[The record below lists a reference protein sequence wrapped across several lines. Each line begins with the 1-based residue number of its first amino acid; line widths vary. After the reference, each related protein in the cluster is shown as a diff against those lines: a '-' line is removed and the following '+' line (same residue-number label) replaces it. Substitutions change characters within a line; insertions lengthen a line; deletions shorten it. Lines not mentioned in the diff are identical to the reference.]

1 MRPSFFDSFSVPS
14 RADSPRPVRRR
25 AGVALLAAAG
35 ASVLFDAGPGSAEGA
50 TVNTADAVIG
60 YYAGNDNPDSL
71 FEQPEAALG
80 ELNGD
85 TGYGGL
91 NPFNPPFSASDIVVL
106 GPGGYLTLHTAVP
119 FRTAGLNLGVFV
131 NNGLVDV
138 SDDGS
143 GVAGDPPSFFSA
155 TPKAQ
160 VSVSDDNVTW
170 EYLNDGEVIDF
181 DKPTNVYLDEPI
193 VNYYQELG
201 AVKADMSKPWTGEL
215 SDLAGDTYDQIRA
228 EFDRAAG
235 GNWLNL
241 DGLTLGE
248 AEYVRFEAPDD
259 ARMVLDA
266 IATTEAV
273 PEPSVTLALL
283 GAAFLVMRRR
293 RRA

>member
-1 MRPSFFDSFSVPS
+1 MRPSFLDSLPVPP
-14 RADSPRPVRRR
+14 RADSSPRPARRR

-35 ASVLFDAGPGSAEGA
+35 ASVLFDAGPGNAEGA

-60 YYAGNDNPDSL
+60 YYPGKDNPDSL

-91 NPFNPPFSASDIVVL
+91 NPFNPPFAASDIVVL

-155 TPKAQ
+155 TPKAR

-193 VNYYQELG
+193 VEYYQELG
-201 AVKADMSKPWTGEL
+201 AVKADMSKPWTGAL

-228 EFDRAAG
+228 EFDGSAG

-241 DGLTLGE
+241 DDLTLAE
-248 AEYVRFEAPDD
+248 ARYVRFEAIDS
-259 ARMVLDA
+259 RMVVDA

-273 PEPSVTLALL
+273 PEPSTGLALL
-283 GAAFLVMRRR
+283 GGLFLALRRQR
-293 RRA
+293 RN

>member
-1 MRPSFFDSFSVPS
+1 MRLSFFDSFSVPS

-25 AGVALLAAAG
+25 AGVALLMAAG
-35 ASVLFDAGPGSAEGA
+35 ASVLFATGPTRVEAA
-50 TVNTADAVIG
+50 TVNTADVVVG
-60 YYAGNDNPDSL
+60 YYPGKDNPDSS
-71 FEQPEAALG
+71 FEHPEAALG

-91 NPFNPPFSASDIVVL
+91 NPFNPPFAASDIVVL

-138 SDDGS
+138 SEDGS
-143 GVAGDPPSFFSA
+143 GEVGPTPAYFSPVPRA
-155 TPKAQ
+155 R
-160 VSVSDDNVTW
+160 VSVSADNVNW
-170 EYLNDGEVIDF
+170 EYLNGGDVISF
-181 DKPTNVYLDEPI
+181 DKPTNVYLDQEI
-193 VNYYQELG
+193 SDYYQPLG
-201 AVKADMSKPWTGEL
+201 EKKAEMAKPWDGEL
-215 SDLAGDTYDQIRA
+215 ADLANLNYGGIRA
-228 EFDRAAG
+228 EFDGAAG

-248 AEYVRFEAPDD
+248 AEYVRFQAPDD
-259 ARMVLDA
+259 ARMVVDA

-283 GAAFLVMRRR
+283 GGAFLVMRRR